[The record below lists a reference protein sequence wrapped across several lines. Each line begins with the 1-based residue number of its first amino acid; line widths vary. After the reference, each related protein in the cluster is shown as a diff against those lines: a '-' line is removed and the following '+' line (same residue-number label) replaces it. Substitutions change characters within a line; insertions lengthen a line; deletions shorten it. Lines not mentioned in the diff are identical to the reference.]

1 MPYSPALISVVCCSF
16 LADHTEL
23 SDGNVLHQPD
33 GAGGSC
39 HEVVRSRENEKKGW
53 PDQGLSRRTRRNSSR
68 HQHQNELRLSARRAL
83 DAALDAALDELRTNP
98 NPNPNPTGAALLA
111 ELRKASKPLREAL
124 QVHETGCAALK
135 SVPSSEDAR
144 QVLHCD
150 FNPDAITRLREKVR
164 KEALRMVV
172 PWTLLVTFKPGAK
185 MYFKV
190 GGSMIIAVLKRPGD
204 AVLFRGDVSH
214 GGGCY
219 KVEHWRFHFYWEPM
233 DTIYKPLRGFPSYR
247 HYVDE
252 ESGKTTLALF
262 NVERHADQPG
272 GSWSVTDGNPSG
284 FVLWMGKSLSVD
296 EATEL
301 ANSGAL
307 LL

>member
-1 MPYSPALISVVCCSF
+1 
-16 LADHTEL
+16 
-23 SDGNVLHQPD
+23 
-33 GAGGSC
+33 
-39 HEVVRSRENEKKGW
+39 
-53 PDQGLSRRTRRNSSR
+53 
-68 HQHQNELRLSARRAL
+68 
-83 DAALDAALDELRTNP
+83 
-98 NPNPNPTGAALLA
+98 
-111 ELRKASKPLREAL
+111 
-124 QVHETGCAALK
+124 
-135 SVPSSEDAR
+135 
-144 QVLHCD
+144 
-150 FNPDAITRLREKVR
+150 
-164 KEALRMVV
+164 MVV

-219 KVEHWRFHFYWEPM
+219 KVEHWRFHFYWEPK

-272 GSWSVTDGNPSG
+272 GSWSLTDGNPSG